1 MRHQTTKSVYGVVAT
16 LEARACGKK
25 QQLSGLESGPAMAR
39 MLSQVLLSG
48 HTSHHSRVAT
58 SFLLPHS
65 KK

>member
-1 MRHQTTKSVYGVVAT
+1 MVAT

-39 MLSQVLLSG
+39 VLSQVLLSG
-48 HTSHHSRVAT
+48 HTSHHSTRSDET
-58 SFLLPHS
+58 THFLLPHS